1 MPSKFH
7 SKATV
12 RKGADR
18 NLNLFHCFLFSKTI
32 AVRHNEADMMQLV
45 HRSFRPPAPVPRL
58 HTPRSIELIR
68 TLWHNPIEAWTQ
80 AHFEQPVVKT
90 RLPFCDVVVV
100 NSASA
105 VRRVLSDNAE
115 NYCKDHF
122 QKRMLAV
129 LSHGLLTAEGPQW
142 RFQRKLMTPLFRP
155 ASVKGMA
162 RAMAGV
168 VDDVVKHWSARDG
181 SVIDIA
187 EETTDLALEV
197 LAATIFSAELTK
209 RNLRPALRTY
219 FDALGQIDPFD
230 LLDLPD
236 FIPRI
241 SRLRASPAIRLLHR
255 AIDEMIAAREQTLKE
270 DRATTTH
277 DLLLLLIRA
286 RDPETGQRL
295 TGREVRANI
304 LTFMAAGHE
313 STANAITWTLY
324 LLSRSP
330 EWHERVRVEADR
342 ETHTPP
348 ESLFGRLT
356 VTRAVVEES
365 LRLYPPLAAI
375 SRMARNDDELAG
387 IHVKAGT
394 IIVISP
400 YVLHRHRSWGLGA
413 DQFDPSRF
421 LPGSREHI
429 DRYAYLPFGAGPRG
443 CIGSVFALQEATLAV
458 AAITR
463 NFELTLRPDHIVW
476 PVHRTTLRPGSGLPM
491 LVRRRVSDRRESIAR
506 KLHYA

>member
-1 MPSKFH
+1 M
-7 SKATV
+7 
-12 RKGADR
+12 
-18 NLNLFHCFLFSKTI
+18 
-32 AVRHNEADMMQLV
+32 
-45 HRSFRPPAPVPRL
+45 SFRPPAPVPRL
-58 HTPRSIELIR
+58 QTPRSIDLIR
-68 TLWHNPIEAWTQ
+68 TLWRNPIEAWTQ
-80 AHFEQPVVKT
+80 AHFEEPVVKT

-168 VDDVVKHWSARDG
+168 VDDLVKHWSARDG

-187 EETTDLALEV
+187 EETTELALEV

-209 RNLRPALRTY
+209 RNLRPAMRMY
-219 FDALGQIDPFD
+219 FEALGQIDPFD

-255 AIDEMIAAREQTLKE
+255 AIDDMIAAREQTLEE
-270 DRATTTH
+270 DRAATTH
-277 DLLLLLIRA
+277 DILLLLIRA
-286 RDPETGQRL
+286 RDPKTGQRL

-324 LLSRSP
+324 LLSRSL
-330 EWHERVRVEADR
+330 EWHERVRAEADR
-342 ETHTPP
+342 ETNTPP
-348 ESLFGRLT
+348 ESLFDRLT

-394 IIVISP
+394 LIVVSP

-413 DQFDPSRF
+413 DQFDPRRF
-421 LPGSREHI
+421 LPGSREQI
-429 DRYAYLPFGAGPRG
+429 NRYAYLPFGAGSRG
-443 CIGSVFALQEATLAV
+443 CIGSIFALQEATLAV

-476 PVHRTTLRPGSGLPM
+476 PVHRITLRPGSGLPM
-491 LVRRRVSDRRESIAR
+491 LVHRRVSDRRESIAR
-506 KLHYA
+506 KRHYA

>member
-1 MPSKFH
+1 
-7 SKATV
+7 
-12 RKGADR
+12 
-18 NLNLFHCFLFSKTI
+18 
-32 AVRHNEADMMQLV
+32 
-45 HRSFRPPAPVPRL
+45 VPWL
-58 HTPRSIELIR
+58 QTPRSIELIR
-68 TLWHNPIEAWTQ
+68 TLWRNPIEAWTQ
-80 AHFEQPVVKT
+80 AHFEQPVVQT
-90 RLPFCDVVVV
+90 RLPFCDVIAV
-100 NSASA
+100 SAAPA
-105 VRRVLSDNAE
+105 VRHVLSDNAE
-115 NYCKDHF
+115 NYCKDWF

-129 LSHGLLTAEGPQW
+129 LSHGLLTAEGRRW
-142 RFQRKLMTPLFRP
+142 RFQRRLMTPLFRP
-155 ASVKGMA
+155 ALVKGMA

-168 VDDVVKHWSARDG
+168 VDDVVKRWSARDG

-187 EETTDLALEV
+187 EETTDLALRV
-197 LAATIFSAELTK
+197 LEATIFSAGLTK
-209 RNLRPALRTY
+209 RNLRTAMRTY
-219 FDALGQIDPFD
+219 FDALGHIDPFD

-241 SRLRASPAIRLLHR
+241 SRLRARTAIRLLNC
-255 AIDEMIAAREQTLKE
+255 AIDEMIAGRDQTLEE
-270 DRATTTH
+270 DGATATH
-277 DLLLLLIRA
+277 DILMLLIRA
-286 RDPETGQRL
+286 RDPETGERL
-295 TGREVRANI
+295 TRQEIRANV

-330 EWHERVRVEADR
+330 EWHECVRAEADR
-342 ETHTPP
+342 EANTPP
-348 ESLFGRLT
+348 EGRFDRLT
-356 VTRAVVEES
+356 MTRAVVEES

-394 IIVISP
+394 LIVISP

-413 DQFDPSRF
+413 DQFDPRRF

-463 NFELTLRPDHIVW
+463 NFELTLQPGHTVW
-476 PVHRTTLRPGSGLPM
+476 PVHRITLRPGGGLPM

-506 KLHYA
+506 KLRYA